1 MDDLN
6 KRKEELNLL
15 SKKIEAMNADL
26 SQVPDDAGIDVLLA
40 CRQKAKDLLIRYA
53 ETVKDINKLELEAE
67 KKRCERNK
75 ALYGAEKEKHAA
87 HKRELEVVNSLKEQA
102 ENNVKRIRNTLI
114 YNKLH

>member
-15 SKKIEAMNADL
+15 AKEIEAMNAEL
-26 SQVPDDAGIDVLLA
+26 SQVTDDAGIDVLLA

-53 ETVKDINKLELEAE
+53 ETVKDITKLELEAE

-75 ALYGAEKEKHAA
+75 ALYEAEKEKHAA
-87 HKRELEVVNSLKEQA
+87 HKRELEVVNRLKEQA
-102 ENNVKRIRNTLI
+102 EKSIRKRR
-114 YNKLH
+114 K